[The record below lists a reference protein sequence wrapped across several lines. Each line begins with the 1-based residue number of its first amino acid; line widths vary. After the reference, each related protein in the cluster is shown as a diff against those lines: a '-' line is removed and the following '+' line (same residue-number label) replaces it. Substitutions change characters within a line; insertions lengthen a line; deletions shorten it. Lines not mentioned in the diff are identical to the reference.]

1 MILGLGHLLLL
12 HCEDTDL
19 FGSTELLVIGGTHVS
34 LNIRPGRHVK
44 STLTSVTISTSTN
57 ASGHGGYFVS
67 SIFMKRW
74 DNGNKVK
81 EINCCNVK
89 VPFDIWDSQNVCLAD
104 VESVG
109 IDAINEHAYLG
120 FFINSIESV
129 FHTMF
134 SLVQVHKI
142 MDGEASLIRIIGED
156 TKLDIK
162 LGGNV
167 SDIMKK

>member
-1 MILGLGHLLLL
+1 
-12 HCEDTDL
+12 
-19 FGSTELLVIGGTHVS
+19 
-34 LNIRPGRHVK
+34 
-44 STLTSVTISTSTN
+44 
-57 ASGHGGYFVS
+57 
-67 SIFMKRW
+67 MKRW

-167 SDIMKK
+167 SDILKK